1 MARRRNSDSMCTY
14 ASRLRSESGIGPGK
28 HTNSTRSSLSYLE
41 ACLLGRTDFTSIAP
55 CANIPNESTLWNHR
69 INPELTQFYYYPTR
83 DFAEDRPV
91 GWFTNGLETHVHLQV
106 RKFNTNSDPR
116 TNQSNKSKSSVS
128 CYRPQKKM
136 LTIY

>member
-14 ASRLRSESGIGPGK
+14 ASRLRSESGIGPEE

-55 CANIPNESTLWNHR
+55 CANTPNESTLWNHR
-69 INPELTQFYYYPTR
+69 INPELTQLYCYSTR
-83 DFAEDRPV
+83 DFAEDGTA

-106 RKFNTNSDPR
+106 QSQDPTQIQILGQIKATNKNSAYHATDLKER
-116 TNQSNKSKSSVS
+116 
-128 CYRPQKKM
+128 
-136 LTIY
+136 